1 MKKFNFYVDELRP
14 QWWRYYVEIKAEN
27 QEEAIKKA
35 VDFACEILE
44 SEWLY
49 NSDDEK
55 SISVEVLDTENYK
68 ILYSND

>member
-1 MKKFNFYVDELRP
+1 MKKFNFYVDELRS
-14 QWWRYYVEIKAEN
+14 QWWRYYVEVEAEN
-27 QEEAIKKA
+27 KEEAIRKA
-35 VDFACEILE
+35 VDFDCEILE

>member
-14 QWWRYYVEIKAEN
+14 QWWRYYVEVEAEN
-27 QEEAIKKA
+27 QEEAINF
-35 VDFACEILE
+35 DCEILE

-49 NSDDEK
+49 SSDDEK